1 MNLSKLLLP
10 LSLSLTA
17 CSAAPKVSSTSINQQ
32 ICLLKSEA
40 LNQVYLN
47 AEPLYGV
54 EACRLHVGLGVTQ
67 VLSQL
72 TEVGSIQDN
81 CNLSSSIEEVVDPLL
96 DYSKRSLLHISTV
109 LDDMEQKTFY
119 NVDDRNSFEFAK
131 ACFGSISVIR
141 FQYNYF
147 SLDFD
152 IEDVVFEHLR
162 VKLRLIER
170 SVKQSNLLFCTY

>member
-10 LSLSLTA
+10 LSLSLSA
-17 CSAAPKVSSTSINQQ
+17 CSASPKPVASDLNQR
-32 ICLLKSEA
+32 ICSLKFEA

-47 AEPLYGV
+47 AEPLYSV
-54 EACRLHVGLGVTQ
+54 DACRLQIGLGVTQ
-67 VLSQL
+67 VLTQL
-72 TEVGSIQDN
+72 SEVRDVQDN
-81 CNLSSSIEEVVDPLL
+81 CELSENIEDVIDPIL
-96 DYSKRSLLHISTV
+96 DYSKRSLLQVSMI

-131 ACFGSISVIR
+131 ACFGSVSVIR
-141 FQYNYF
+141 SQYNYF

-162 VKLRLIER
+162 AKLSLIER
-170 SVKQSNLLFCTY
+170 SIKQSNLLFCTY